1 MRPNRSPG
9 CRRAYFR
16 VEKLSLL
23 PFNEGVLSFEFFHR
37 FLISR
42 RAGSL
47 VKTISRISIAGI
59 WLGVMALILVVSVMN
74 GFNQS
79 IRKRLLAVEPHLV
92 IDFNDLENSKS
103 VVEHPVYE
111 QLMGLETELVA
122 PISHQDVILRTSD
135 GFVQHAVANGVTR
148 ERLLQLLEYANQK
161 SGRVDAELKAKIEN
175 LGTNEMILGVGLAD
189 MIGLF
194 REDTV
199 VIIPP
204 ENLLLPSSE
213 IPTLSQGTVKGFIS
227 TDVER
232 IDGRS
237 FYYILDQS
245 FPRLG
250 QTAGRSLAVEVW
262 LQHPDQADTLKTQL
276 SRPDIKVETWKER
289 NASLFFALK
298 IEKFVVSFLV
308 GLSTMIAGL
317 SIISVM
323 VLLLTQKKK
332 DVGNLLAMGMTK
344 ARTKNIFVG
353 IGMFLALFGVLG
365 GVISGVILALLVD
378 RYSQDVLPAFYQE
391 TNIPTEIQLW
401 QVATIVGI
409 AVVFSY
415 FALNVTMKR
424 LSSFKPSEIL
434 RG

>member
-1 MRPNRSPG
+1 M
-9 CRRAYFR
+9 
-16 VEKLSLL
+16 
-23 PFNEGVLSFEFFHR
+23 LSFEFFHR

-47 VKTISRISIAGI
+47 VKTISRISITGI
-59 WLGVMALILVVSVMN
+59 WLGVMALIVVVSVMN
-74 GFNQS
+74 GFNRS
-79 IRKRLLAVEPHLV
+79 IRDRLLEVEPHLV
-92 IDFNDLENSKS
+92 IDFNEINQAEQIL
-103 VVEHPVYE
+103 EHPVYE
-111 QLMGLETELVA
+111 KLKKFETELVA

-135 GFVQHAVANGVTR
+135 GFVQHAVGNGVTR
-148 ERLLQLLEYANQK
+148 ERLLQLLEFANQK
-161 SGRVDAELKAKIEN
+161 SGQVDEDLKEKIEN
-175 LGTNEMILGVGLAD
+175 LGSGEVILGVGLAD

-194 REDTV
+194 REDTM

-213 IPTLSQGTVKGFIS
+213 IPTLSRGTVKGFLL

-232 IDGRS
+232 IDDRS

-245 FPRLG
+245 FPRLRN
-250 QTAGRSLAVEVW
+250 TAGRSIALEVW
-262 LQHPDQADTLKTQL
+262 LQDAEQADWIKSQL
-276 SRPDIKVETWKER
+276 AMSDLSIETWKER

-323 VLLLTQKKK
+323 VLLLTQKRK

-344 ARTKNIFVG
+344 KDTKNTFVS

-365 GVISGVILALLVD
+365 GLISGVILAMVVD
-378 RYSQDVLPAFYQE
+378 RFSDDVLPAFYQE
-391 TNIPTEIQLW
+391 TNIPAEVQVW
-401 QVATIVGI
+401 QVGGIVLI

>member
-1 MRPNRSPG
+1 
-9 CRRAYFR
+9 
-16 VEKLSLL
+16 
-23 PFNEGVLSFEFFHR
+23 
-37 FLISR
+37 
-42 RAGSL
+42 
-47 VKTISRISIAGI
+47 
-59 WLGVMALILVVSVMN
+59 MALIVVVSVMN
-74 GFNQS
+74 GFNRS
-79 IRKRLLAVEPHLV
+79 IRDRLLEVEPHLV
-92 IDFNDLENSKS
+92 IDFNEINQAEQIL
-103 VVEHPVYE
+103 EHPVYE
-111 QLMGLETELVA
+111 KLKKFETELVA

-135 GFVQHAVANGVTR
+135 GFVQHAVGNGVTR
-148 ERLLQLLEYANQK
+148 ERLLQLLEFANQK
-161 SGRVDAELKAKIEN
+161 SGQVDEDLKEKIEN
-175 LGTNEMILGVGLAD
+175 LGSGEVILGVGLAD

-194 REDTV
+194 REDTM

-213 IPTLSQGTVKGFIS
+213 IPTLSRGTVKGFLL

-232 IDGRS
+232 IDDRS

-245 FPRLG
+245 FPRLRN
-250 QTAGRSLAVEVW
+250 TAGRSIALEVW
-262 LQHPDQADTLKTQL
+262 LQDAEQADWIKSQL
-276 SRPDIKVETWKER
+276 AMSDLSIETWKER

-323 VLLLTQKKK
+323 VLLLTQKRK

-344 ARTKNIFVG
+344 KDTKNTFVS

-365 GVISGVILALLVD
+365 GLISGVILAMVVD
-378 RYSQDVLPAFYQE
+378 RFSDDVLPAFYQE
-391 TNIPTEIQLW
+391 TNIPAEVQVW
-401 QVATIVGI
+401 QVGGIVLI

>member
-1 MRPNRSPG
+1 M
-9 CRRAYFR
+9 
-16 VEKLSLL
+16 
-23 PFNEGVLSFEFFHR
+23 
-37 FLISR
+37 
-42 RAGSL
+42 
-47 VKTISRISIAGI
+47 
-59 WLGVMALILVVSVMN
+59 
-74 GFNQS
+74 
-79 IRKRLLAVEPHLV
+79 
-92 IDFNDLENSKS
+92 
-103 VVEHPVYE
+103 
-111 QLMGLETELVA
+111 A

-135 GFVQHAVANGVTR
+135 GFVQHAIANGVTR
-148 ERLLQLLEYANQK
+148 ERLLQLLEFANKKAGQ
-161 SGRVDAELKAKIEN
+161 VDEELKEKIEN
-175 LGTNEMILGVGLAD
+175 LGAGEVILGVGLAD

-194 REDTV
+194 REDSV

-213 IPTLSQGTVKGFIS
+213 IPRLSQGTVKGFLL
-227 TDVER
+227 TDVDR

-245 FPRLG
+245 FPRLRKA
-250 QTAGRSLAVEVW
+250 AGRSLALEIW
-262 LQHPDQADTLKTQL
+262 LKDAEQADWLKSEISAPGL
-276 SRPDIKVETWKER
+276 KIETWKER

-344 ARTKNIFVG
+344 TATKNTFVS

-365 GVISGVILALLVD
+365 GLISGVILALLVD
-378 RYSQDVLPAFYQE
+378 RFSDDVLPQFYQE
-391 TNIPTEIQLW
+391 TNIPAEIQIW
-401 QVATIVGI
+401 QVASIVVI
-409 AVVFSY
+409 AVIFSY
-415 FALNVTMKR
+415 LALNITMKK
-424 LSSFKPSEIL
+424 LSSFNPSEIL

>member
-1 MRPNRSPG
+1 M
-9 CRRAYFR
+9 
-16 VEKLSLL
+16 
-23 PFNEGVLSFEFFHR
+23 LSFEFFHR

-47 VKTISRISIAGI
+47 VKTISRISITGI
-59 WLGVMALILVVSVMN
+59 WLGVMALIVVVSVMN
-74 GFNQS
+74 GFNRS
-79 IRKRLLAVEPHLV
+79 IRDRLLEVEPHLV
-92 IDFNDLENSKS
+92 IDFNEIDQADQILG
-103 VVEHPVYE
+103 HPVYE
-111 QLMGLETELVA
+111 KLKKFDTQLVA

-135 GFVQHAVANGVTR
+135 GFVQHAVGNGVTR
-148 ERLLQLLEYANQK
+148 ERLLQLLEFANQK
-161 SGRVDAELKAKIEN
+161 AGQVDEDLKEKIEN
-175 LGTNEMILGVGLAD
+175 LGAGEVILGVGLAD

-194 REDTV
+194 REDTM

-213 IPTLSQGTVKGFIS
+213 IPTLSRGTVKGFLL

-232 IDGRS
+232 IDDRS

-245 FPRLG
+245 FPRLRK
-250 QTAGRSLAVEVW
+250 TAGRSIALEVW
-262 LQHPDQADTLKTQL
+262 LKDAEQADWIKSELAMADL
-276 SRPDIKVETWKER
+276 SIETWKER

-323 VLLLTQKKK
+323 VLLLTQKRK

-344 ARTKNIFVG
+344 RDTKNTFVS
-353 IGMFLALFGVLG
+353 IGMFLSLFGVLG
-365 GVISGVILALLVD
+365 GLISGVILAMMVD
-378 RYSQDVLPAFYQE
+378 RFSDDVLPAFYQE
-391 TNIPTEIQLW
+391 TNIPAEVQIW
-401 QVATIVGI
+401 QVGSIVLI
-409 AVVFSY
+409 AVAFSY